1 MISKEIHWLACQVA
15 PLGVAPAATDRNRSR
30 KRLGWSREMRL
41 RSVFFVTGA
50 RSPRFSCQTSPTSE
64 FRGKTRKSSKISENR
79 LIMQHSCQL
88 LKHPEGVITQAH
100 RHHGRLGVAQTTQNG
115 EVNAFAQCFCGQGS
129 LGAPRLPDKPTNEFL
144 WKSRKTLK
152 IRGKRLIL
160 QHFPEFLKHLDGVVA
175 HANQCNGRLELA
187 LTSQNQEANA
197 FLDSIRVF
205 KFSIFQIFDE
215 NIFWYRKFPDFT
227 DL

>member
-1 MISKEIHWLACQVA
+1 
-15 PLGVAPAATDRNRSR
+15 
-30 KRLGWSREMRL
+30 MRL
-41 RSVFFVTGA
+41 RSVFVVRA
-50 RSPRFSCQTSPTSE
+50 RLA
-64 FRGKTRKSSKISENR
+64 R
-79 LIMQHSCQL
+79 LAA
-88 LKHPEGVITQAH
+88 GQAN
-100 RHHGRLGVAQTTQNG
+100 Q
-115 EVNAFAQCFCGQGS
+115 
-129 LGAPRLPDKPTNEFL
+129 EFL

-187 LTSQNQEANA
+187 LTSQNQEGNA
-197 FLDSIRVF
+197 FLDSIRAF
-205 KFSIFQIFDE
+205 DEIIFQIFDE